1 MSNHASSFR
10 TTRWSL
16 VLDASATPSA
26 HANAALE
33 TLCRAYWYPL
43 YAYLRHAGSAH
54 DEAEDTVQGF
64 FARLIE
70 KRDFRAQRERG
81 RFRSFLLAALRNFVA
96 NERDRERAVKR
107 GGRERFVELDANA
120 DGRFQ
125 REAVD
130 GDTPEKLYE
139 RQFALALLDEVTA
152 RLVEE
157 QRRAKKGAQFER
169 LSAYLSQSSDEV
181 PYSAIAAELGM
192 SEGAVRVA
200 VHRLRKRFGELLRLA
215 VADTVADSSEVE
227 DELRA
232 LLAALQR

>member
-1 MSNHASSFR
+1 M
-10 TTRWSL
+10 L
-16 VLDASATPSA
+16 EASATPTPR
-26 HANAALE
+26 ANAALE

-43 YAYLRHAGSAH
+43 YAYLRRAGSAH
-54 DEAEDTVQGF
+54 DEAEDLVQGF

-96 NERDRERAVKR
+96 NERDRERALKR
-107 GGRERFVELDANA
+107 GGRERLVELDADA
-120 DGRFQ
+120 GVRFE
-125 REAVD
+125 REARD
-130 GDTPEKLYE
+130 DDTPEKLYE

-152 RLVEE
+152 RLADE

-181 PYSAIAAELGM
+181 PYSVIAAELKL
-192 SEGAVRVA
+192 SDGAVRVA

-215 VADTVADSSEVE
+215 VADTVADPADVE

>member
-1 MSNHASSFR
+1 M
-10 TTRWSL
+10 L
-16 VLDASATPSA
+16 EASATPTA

-43 YAYLRHAGSAH
+43 YAYLRRAGSAH
-54 DEAEDTVQGF
+54 DEAEDLVQGF

-96 NERDRERAVKR
+96 NERDRERALKR
-107 GGRERFVELDANA
+107 GGRERLVELDADA
-120 DGRFQ
+120 GVRFE
-125 REAVD
+125 REARD
-130 GDTPEKLYE
+130 DDTPEKLYE

-152 RLVEE
+152 RLAEE
-157 QRRAKKGAQFER
+157 QLRAKKGAQFER
-169 LSAYLSQSSDEV
+169 LSAYLSQGSDEV
-181 PYSAIAAELGM
+181 PYGAIAVELKL

-215 VADTVADSSEVE
+215 VADTVADPADVE